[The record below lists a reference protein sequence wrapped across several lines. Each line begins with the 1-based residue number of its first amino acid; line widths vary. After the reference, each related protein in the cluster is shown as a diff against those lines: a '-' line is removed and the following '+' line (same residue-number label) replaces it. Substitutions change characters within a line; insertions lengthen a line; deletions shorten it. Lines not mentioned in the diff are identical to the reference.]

1 MGSEQDILSQV
12 PISPLLGMWLSATF
26 RQEDFE
32 RPGLLDKWLARGI
45 LAGIEI
51 LAATEP
57 TDDCCL

>member
-1 MGSEQDILSQV
+1 
-12 PISPLLGMWLSATF
+12 MWLSATF